1 MSPEL
6 IAVVEPF
13 VRRGLF
19 PNAEMA
25 AAEIARDYL
34 LRQIERYRA
43 VETALQARYGM
54 TYEQFDD
61 YLRARSGILRKKPNP
76 ALNQAIMI
84 EEDDALDWKVARD
97 NGTKLAGFAARGVAV
112 NTLAVLLSQVVTV
125 LQESGYCGA
134 VHVLETHPFS
144 GRQFALK
151 VRESPRIL
159 TISIIQRVRSKSRR

>member
-25 AAEIARDYL
+25 VAEIARDYV

-43 VETALQARYGM
+43 MEMAFQARYGM

-61 YLRARSGILRKKPNP
+61 YLRARSGILSKKPNP

-84 EEDDALDWKVARD
+84 EEDDALDWKIARD
-97 NGTKLAGFAARGVAV
+97 MVQSWLGLRARGVAV

-144 GRQFALK
+144 GQPVCTQSAG
-151 VRESPRIL
+151 
-159 TISIIQRVRSKSRR
+159 